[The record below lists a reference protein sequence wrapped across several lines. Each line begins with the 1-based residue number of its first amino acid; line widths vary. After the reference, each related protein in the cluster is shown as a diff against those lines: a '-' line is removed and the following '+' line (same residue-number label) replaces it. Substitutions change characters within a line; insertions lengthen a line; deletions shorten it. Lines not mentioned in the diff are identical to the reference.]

1 MKLRRSIWAQ
11 HRKLEN
17 SKFEN
22 EMSSD
27 TAYCHC
33 FNALSVSQLMHS
45 WSAHLFSVC
54 VIHQFSLYW
63 TSLWSVHFTCIYIH
77 EKTWFCGLL
86 TGQTQTWLC
95 SYRQINIYIYI
106 YFRTLTIEMFFM
118 FPRLRHRKPDTIM
131 NTCLMIFMFK
141 IYNFRWFENIW
152 KFLPGFPAIFQDA
165 NSE

>member
-1 MKLRRSIWAQ
+1 MAESCKKLKSANVFSSFIVCYNRNRSALLRELLIIHCLPVSCTRINHSCCALMIWSSLQLTSKQWIITQQFTARVDLFFNYSKFLKLRRSIRAQ

-63 TSLWSVHFTCIYIH
+63 TSLWSVHFIIYI
-77 EKTWFCGLL
+77 
-86 TGQTQTWLC
+86 
-95 SYRQINIYIYI
+95 
-106 YFRTLTIEMFFM
+106 
-118 FPRLRHRKPDTIM
+118 
-131 NTCLMIFMFK
+131 
-141 IYNFRWFENIW
+141 
-152 KFLPGFPAIFQDA
+152 FL
-165 NSE
+165 